1 MIIKMLNNLFNTEET
16 KNKLDFLDGY
26 RGSLAIWVLIGHTN
40 MIFKILDQYPFDM
53 SGHYIGVNGFFILS
67 SFLLTYRLFDE
78 LVSSKQTYKKILL
91 TMLKYTIR
99 RFFRIYVPF
108 VITISLIKYDQKF
121 FGGCF
126 SYSSSW
132 YDLIT
137 LKYPHGNHLWTIG
150 PEIKYYALIPLICLF
165 FYNIENDKLY
175 LKIIKL
181 IIASLSVYFFIKFY
195 FKKDL
200 FSKLYC
206 VFLNGSILAIL
217 YHKLKNF
224 QVFKYL
230 QTNSLLTILGFVTMC
245 LYAKGVTLSSLPYNS
260 ELSNIDKTNLDNNV
274 GVYTLTYKVSI
285 YWTIVLFLMLV
296 GTPNFF
302 TNIFEMNVLR
312 TAGKYSFGIYLL
324 HPMCINLVRDHIKPV
339 LKYEYF
345 FYVLLLSFF
354 VGFLFF
360 HLVENIM
367 IKLANFLCRKIS
379 ELRFFQIKEI
389 NDLDL

>member
-1 MIIKMLNNLFNTEET
+1 M
-16 KNKLDFLDGY
+16 
-26 RGSLAIWVLIGHTN
+26 
-40 MIFKILDQYPFDM
+40 
-53 SGHYIGVNGFFILS
+53 
-67 SFLLTYRLFDE
+67 
-78 LVSSKQTYKKILL
+78 
-91 TMLKYTIR
+91 
-99 RFFRIYVPF
+99 
-108 VITISLIKYDQKF
+108 
-121 FGGCF
+121 
-126 SYSSSW
+126 
-132 YDLIT
+132 
-137 LKYPHGNHLWTIG
+137 
-150 PEIKYYALIPLICLF
+150 ICLF
-165 FYNIENDKLY
+165 FYNIDNDKLY
-175 LKIIKL
+175 PKIIKL

-274 GVYTLTYKVSI
+274 GVYTLTYKVSV